1 MNKIVLMTA
10 LAAIGIAAQSHAAAR
25 VPDYADAPRQG
36 VGACTTIPTTA
47 AALSRARVL
56 YEAGSYNAALDEVR
70 RTLEAAPTAI
80 GTNVAE
86 QAAWLEAMCLHRLG
100 DSRARDRF
108 EQFLDAYPASLM
120 RQDVMMCI
128 ADIEFEHNYA
138 KALELYRRV
147 DASALTSERHDEYD
161 YRTAY
166 CYLKLGD
173 YDSAQT
179 LMMSLRDKPEYRDAA
194 TFYLA
199 YIAYAQRQYDT
210 ALEFF
215 GQANTAEAPGD
226 MTPYYLAQI
235 YFVREDYSRSLD
247 EARRILGRGT
257 AGTAEFTAEA
267 NRIAG
272 ESLYHLDRFDEAV
285 PHIRAYVDATIE
297 PQPTSLYILGVSEYN
312 SGEYANAVQ
321 TLRRVCDSPSAMGQN
336 AYLYIGQAL
345 LKQNDTDAAIM
356 AFDRAARMTFDN
368 SARENAYYNYAVAL
382 SRGGSVP
389 FGSSVKTFEE
399 YLELFPES
407 THSDI
412 VRRYIIAGYVTD
424 RNYDAAIAS
433 INRTSNPSAEVLA
446 AKQQVLYALGLR
458 DLGAG
463 RRGDAIAR
471 LEQALEL
478 ARYDNKV
485 AHETLMALGEAYLL
499 DNQYTNAAEN
509 LKAYLQEASGKNAN
523 TRLAYYDLGY
533 AELGLKHYGL
543 AANAFRNVIDSPG
556 SMSKHIVADAY
567 TRLGDAH
574 YYQKHWE
581 QARKAYAHAF
591 DMAPRTGDYPLF
603 QQAVIA
609 SYTSDQAERLR
620 LLQLLRKDFPSSSLM
635 PEALLETAEA
645 YQLSGDDENA
655 ERTLNYLTSKYPATQ
670 QGRQALLY
678 LANIRANAGQ
688 KDEAATTY
696 ARLIREYPTSAEARQ
711 AAEVLKRYAAE
722 AGEMERYEQFIAG
735 IDNAPRLEAA
745 ESDRLSFEA
754 AEEQYLNGRGIA
766 PMRRY
771 LKNYPKGHNRHR
783 ALAYLMDEASERQAT
798 DEAYKYASAIVK
810 EYPDAEAAEDAL
822 AIVAA
827 YDYAQ
832 GRQGNARDAW
842 VKLSQRAST
851 PENANAARMGLMR
864 IARDQGD
871 ANALRE
877 AAQSVLSSSTLGAQ
891 DKTEAA
897 FSMGLAEHLADNDK
911 DARQI
916 WSKLAK
922 DASDIYGAK
931 AAVYLAQNYLDHQM
945 NDEALATAEAFTASG
960 TPHQYWLARGFIILS
975 DAMRAKG
982 KVFEA
987 DEYLR
992 AVRSNYTGD
1001 EADIFDAIDS
1011 RLGGK

>member
-1 MNKIVLMTA
+1 MTA

-215 GQANTAEAPGD
+215 GQANTAKAPGD

-247 EARRILGRGT
+247 EARRILGR
-257 AGTAEFTAEA
+257 GTAEFTAEA

-297 PQPTSLYILGVSEYN
+297 PQPTALYILGVSEYN

-655 ERTLNYLTSKYPATQ
+655 ERTLNDLTSKYPATQ

-678 LANIRANAGQ
+678 LANIRADAGQ

-945 NDEALATAEAFTASG
+945 NDEALTTAEAFTASG

>member
-47 AALSRARVL
+47 AALSRARAL

-100 DSRARDRF
+100 DSRARDRL

-138 KALELYRRV
+138 KALELYRCV

-166 CYLKLGD
+166 CCLKLGD

-368 SARENAYYNYAVAL
+368 SARENAYYN
-382 SRGGSVP
+382 
-389 FGSSVKTFEE
+389 
-399 YLELFPES
+399 
-407 THSDI
+407 
-412 VRRYIIAGYVTD
+412 
-424 RNYDAAIAS
+424 
-433 INRTSNPSAEVLA
+433 
-446 AKQQVLYALGLR
+446 
-458 DLGAG
+458 
-463 RRGDAIAR
+463 
-471 LEQALEL
+471 
-478 ARYDNKV
+478 
-485 AHETLMALGEAYLL
+485 
-499 DNQYTNAAEN
+499 
-509 LKAYLQEASGKNAN
+509 
-523 TRLAYYDLGY
+523 
-533 AELGLKHYGL
+533 
-543 AANAFRNVIDSPG
+543 
-556 SMSKHIVADAY
+556 
-567 TRLGDAH
+567 
-574 YYQKHWE
+574 
-581 QARKAYAHAF
+581 
-591 DMAPRTGDYPLF
+591 
-603 QQAVIA
+603 
-609 SYTSDQAERLR
+609 
-620 LLQLLRKDFPSSSLM
+620 
-635 PEALLETAEA
+635 
-645 YQLSGDDENA
+645 
-655 ERTLNYLTSKYPATQ
+655 
-670 QGRQALLY
+670 
-678 LANIRANAGQ
+678 
-688 KDEAATTY
+688 
-696 ARLIREYPTSAEARQ
+696 
-711 AAEVLKRYAAE
+711 
-722 AGEMERYEQFIAG
+722 
-735 IDNAPRLEAA
+735 
-745 ESDRLSFEA
+745 
-754 AEEQYLNGRGIA
+754 
-766 PMRRY
+766 
-771 LKNYPKGHNRHR
+771 
-783 ALAYLMDEASERQAT
+783 
-798 DEAYKYASAIVK
+798 
-810 EYPDAEAAEDAL
+810 
-822 AIVAA
+822 
-827 YDYAQ
+827 
-832 GRQGNARDAW
+832 
-842 VKLSQRAST
+842 
-851 PENANAARMGLMR
+851 
-864 IARDQGD
+864 
-871 ANALRE
+871 
-877 AAQSVLSSSTLGAQ
+877 
-891 DKTEAA
+891 
-897 FSMGLAEHLADNDK
+897 
-911 DARQI
+911 
-916 WSKLAK
+916 
-922 DASDIYGAK
+922 
-931 AAVYLAQNYLDHQM
+931 
-945 NDEALATAEAFTASG
+945 
-960 TPHQYWLARGFIILS
+960 
-975 DAMRAKG
+975 
-982 KVFEA
+982 
-987 DEYLR
+987 
-992 AVRSNYTGD
+992 
-1001 EADIFDAIDS
+1001 
-1011 RLGGK
+1011 

>member
-1 MNKIVLMTA
+1 MTA

-215 GQANTAEAPGD
+215 GQANTAKAPGD

-247 EARRILGRGT
+247 EARRILGR
-257 AGTAEFTAEA
+257 GTAEFTAEA

-297 PQPTSLYILGVSEYN
+297 PQPTALYILGVSEYN

-655 ERTLNYLTSKYPATQ
+655 ERTLNDLTSKYPATQ

-678 LANIRANAGQ
+678 LANIRADAGQ

-754 AEEQYLNGRGIA
+754 AEEQYLNGQGIA

-897 FSMGLAEHLADNDK
+897 FSMGLAEHLADNDN

>member
-1 MNKIVLMTA
+1 MNKAVILTA
-10 LAAIGIAAQSHAAAR
+10 LAAIGITAQGLSATI
-25 VPDYADAPRQG
+25 VPDYAGAPRHDMS
-36 VGACTTIPTTA
+36 ACTASPAPA
-47 AALSRARVL
+47 AALGRARTL
-56 YEAGSYNAALDEVR
+56 YDAGSYNAALDEVR
-70 RTLEAAPTAI
+70 RAAATAH
-80 GTNVAE
+80 TPADRNMAE
-86 QAAWLEAMCLHRLG
+86 QSAWLEAMCLHRLG
-100 DSRARDRF
+100 DSRARSLF
-108 EQFLDAYPASLM
+108 EQFLDRYPASLL

-138 KALELYRRV
+138 KALSLYKRV
-147 DASALTSERHDEYD
+147 DARALAPERRAEHA

-166 CYLKLGD
+166 CHLKLAD

-179 LMMSLRDKPEYRDAA
+179 LMMSLRDNPEYRDAA

-199 YIAYAQRQYDT
+199 YIAYARRQYDT
-210 ALEFF
+210 ALDLF
-215 GQANTAEAPGD
+215 GETNTATAPGN

-235 YFVREDYSRSLD
+235 YFVQNDYDRSLS
-247 EARRILGRGT
+247 EARRVLANGGN
-257 AGTAEFTAEA
+257 AGAAFTAEA

-272 ESLYHLDRFDEAV
+272 ESLYHLDRFGEAI
-285 PHIRAYVDATIE
+285 PYIRAYVGAVDE
-297 PQPTSLYILGVSEYN
+297 PQPTALYILGVSEYN
-312 SGEYANAVQ
+312 DGDYAGAVQ

-356 AFDRAARMTFDN
+356 AFDHAARMTFDN
-368 SARENAYYNYAVAL
+368 SARENAYYNYAVAM

-407 THSDI
+407 QHSDI

-424 RNYDAAIAS
+424 HNYDAAIAS
-433 INRTSNPSAEVLA
+433 INRTANPSAEVLA

-458 DLGAG
+458 DLGAK
-463 RRGDAIAR
+463 RLGDAIAR
-471 LEQALEL
+471 LEQAKEL
-478 ARYDNKV
+478 SQYDSKV
-485 AHETLMALGEAYLL
+485 AHETKMALGEAYLL
-499 DNQYTNAAEN
+499 DGQNDKAAEC
-509 LKAYLQEASGKNAN
+509 LKEYLGSASAKDAN
-523 TRLAYYDLGY
+523 RRIAYYDLGY
-533 AELGLKHYGL
+533 AELALKRYES
-543 AANAFRNVIDSPG
+543 AAAAFRNVIDTPG
-556 SMSKHIVADAY
+556 DMSKHTVADAY
-567 TRLGDAH
+567 TRLGDAN

-581 QARKAYAHAF
+581 PARKAYAHAIELS
-591 DMAPRTGDYPLF
+591 PRTGDYPLF

-620 LLQLLRKDFPSSSLM
+620 LLQRLRKEFPSSSLM

-645 YQLSGDDENA
+645 YQLSEDNENA
-655 ERTLNYLTSKYPATQ
+655 ERTLDELTTKYPATQ

-678 LANIRANAGQ
+678 LANIRDGAGQ
-688 KDEAATTY
+688 KEDAAKTY
-696 ARLIREYPTSAEARQ
+696 AKLIREYPTSAEARQ
-711 AAEVLKRYAAE
+711 AAEVLKRYAAD

-754 AEEQYLNGRGIA
+754 AEEQYLDGRGITA
-766 PMRRY
+766 MRRY
-771 LKNYPKGHNRHR
+771 LDKYPKGHNRHR
-783 ALAYLMDEASERQAT
+783 ALAYLMDEAVEREAT
-798 DEAYKYASAIVK
+798 EEAYKYASAITS

-842 VKLSQRAST
+842 TKLGQRAST

-871 ANALRE
+871 ADALRD
-877 AAQSVLSSSTLGAQ
+877 AAQSVLSSSTLGTQ

-897 FSMGLAEHLADNDK
+897 FSLGLAEQLAGNDEA
-911 DARQI
+911 ARQM
-916 WSKLAK
+916 WAKLAK

-945 NDEALATAEAFTASG
+945 NDEALATAEAFTSSG
-960 TPHQYWLARGFIILS
+960 TPHAYWLARGFIVLS

-992 AVRSNYTGD
+992 AVRANYSGD

>member
-1 MNKIVLMTA
+1 MTA

-25 VPDYADAPRQG
+25 VPDYADAPRQD

-100 DSRARDRF
+100 DSRARDRL

-147 DASALTSERHDEYD
+147 DASALTFERHDEYD

-215 GQANTAEAPGD
+215 GQANTAKAPGD

-267 NRIAG
+267 NRITG

-368 SARENAYYNYAVAL
+368 SACENAYYNYAVAL

-407 THSDI
+407 AHSDI

-533 AELGLKHYGL
+533 AEFGLKHYGL

-556 SMSKHIVADAY
+556 NMSKHIVQMHTHAWAML
-567 TRLGDAH
+567 TITKSTGNRH
-574 YYQKHWE
+574 
-581 QARKAYAHAF
+581 ARHTPTPLTWHHA
-591 DMAPRTGDYPLF
+591 
-603 QQAVIA
+603 
-609 SYTSDQAERLR
+609 
-620 LLQLLRKDFPSSSLM
+620 
-635 PEALLETAEA
+635 
-645 YQLSGDDENA
+645 
-655 ERTLNYLTSKYPATQ
+655 PAT
-670 QGRQALLY
+670 
-678 LANIRANAGQ
+678 
-688 KDEAATTY
+688 T
-696 ARLIREYPTSAEARQ
+696 
-711 AAEVLKRYAAE
+711 
-722 AGEMERYEQFIAG
+722 
-735 IDNAPRLEAA
+735 
-745 ESDRLSFEA
+745 
-754 AEEQYLNGRGIA
+754 
-766 PMRRY
+766 
-771 LKNYPKGHNRHR
+771 HC
-783 ALAYLMDEASERQAT
+783 
-798 DEAYKYASAIVK
+798 
-810 EYPDAEAAEDAL
+810 
-822 AIVAA
+822 
-827 YDYAQ
+827 
-832 GRQGNARDAW
+832 
-842 VKLSQRAST
+842 
-851 PENANAARMGLMR
+851 
-864 IARDQGD
+864 
-871 ANALRE
+871 
-877 AAQSVLSSSTLGAQ
+877 
-891 DKTEAA
+891 
-897 FSMGLAEHLADNDK
+897 FSK
-911 DARQI
+911 P
-916 WSKLAK
+916 S
-922 DASDIYGAK
+922 
-931 AAVYLAQNYLDHQM
+931 
-945 NDEALATAEAFTASG
+945 
-960 TPHQYWLARGFIILS
+960 
-975 DAMRAKG
+975 
-982 KVFEA
+982 
-987 DEYLR
+987 
-992 AVRSNYTGD
+992 
-1001 EADIFDAIDS
+1001 
-1011 RLGGK
+1011 